1 MHLSGHTSTS
11 LWPMFH
17 IHTSRLEL
25 YVLHSHILVSSLMF
39 DFQICFSSRF
49 MQVRAM
55 SVLCQTLP
63 MLPPASQIDR
73 WVDHFNLSICHLD
86 CWGWW
91 WVDGLEDLGFG
102 RRFYKFIILCCEIY
116 SVFRVPKI
124 IIIII
129 TLVTCKLP
137 LWISQRTVAT
147 FYKCDGQ
154 SYHRLFPFFRI
165 LHTENY

>member
-1 MHLSGHTSTS
+1 MHLSGHTGTS

-73 WVDHFNLSICHLD
+73 WVDQLVHLPPGLLRMMMSWWIRGSWFWPTFLQVYNPLLWNLLSIPCTKNYHNYYHFGYMQTTFVNFSAYSGYILQV
-86 CWGWW
+86 WW
-91 WVDGLEDLGFG
+91 
-102 RRFYKFIILCCEIY
+102 
-116 SVFRVPKI
+116 
-124 IIIII
+124 
-129 TLVTCKLP
+129 TKLSS
-137 LWISQRTVAT
+137 LISI
-147 FYKCDGQ
+147 F
-154 SYHRLFPFFRI
+154 
-165 LHTENY
+165 